1 MGINPRSPQSTFKD
15 LHVYFLANISHEFR
29 TPLTALSASLEIL
42 WDELDALSPDD
53 QRELL
58 RSMRLSTTN
67 LQTLVNNLLESTSI
81 EAGHFA
87 IHRRIIGV
95 NRVLAEAV
103 HIVQPLLD
111 RREQYLVITQPFK
124 LPPLYADPIR
134 LTQVF
139 INLLSNASKYSSLG
153 QKIDLGIDVMGEN
166 LLIAVADRGPGIPE
180 ADRDDIFGYFRRLA
194 AEDSDQYGAGL
205 GLSVVKSIVEG
216 HGGTISIDDRPGGGS
231 IFWITLP
238 LAQARGGHENS
249 GG

>member
-1 MGINPRSPQSTFKD
+1 MKIQTDQSTFHH
-15 LHVYFLANISHEFR
+15 LHTYFLANISHEFR

-42 WDELDALSPDD
+42 MNELENLSPAD

-58 RSMRLSTTN
+58 RSMHLSTAS

-87 IHRRIIGV
+87 IHRRPV
-95 NRVLAEAV
+95 VLNKVLAEAV

-111 RREQYLVITQPFK
+111 RRAQYLVLTQPFQ
-124 LPPLYADPIR
+124 LPPLLADPIR
-134 LTQVF
+134 LAQVF
-139 INLLSNASKYSSLG
+139 INLLSNASKYSPLE
-153 QKIDLGIDVMGEN
+153 QKIDLGIDVMGDR
-166 LLIAVADRGPGIPE
+166 LLIAVADRGFGIPE
-180 ADRDDIFGYFRRLA
+180 NEKADIFGYFTRLA
-194 AEDSDQYGAGL
+194 VEDSDQYGAGL

-238 LAQARGGHENS
+238 LAELRSSDESAGG
-249 GG
+249 